1 MKCKSKVHG
10 YLISSSSE
18 CYYQENKH
26 DHNQKKKNPLAIV
39 WEREPLDS
47 AGGNIKIIPPL
58 EISMKVSQRTTDKAG
73 CGATCL

>member
-26 DHNQKKKNPLAIV
+26 DHNQKKKKKPTGNSVGKRTPRQCW
-39 WEREPLDS
+39 WEYKNHPAS
-47 AGGNIKIIPPL
+47 GNQYEGFSKNN
-58 EISMKVSQRTTDKAG
+58 
-73 CGATCL
+73 